1 MGRLWSAM
9 RSVLVC
15 GLTAMVPM
23 AGASAPRL
31 IADVNQQP
39 EGNGAYPT
47 EMVAVGGR
55 VFFTGEDRVYGR
67 ELWVTDG
74 TEAGTRLVKDLRV
87 GQSGSQPYMLRA
99 VGTRVFFFADDGE
112 HGIALWSS
120 DGDNTVMAAAP
131 AQGLSDFTPQ
141 HPVAAGGL
149 LYYSTSSSFLGVSL
163 WRSDGTADGTFLL
176 NPVEDFFPPYRPF
189 GYSKL
194 HTEMDGGLFFSNLD
208 RELWRSI
215 GTQAET
221 ARLAD
226 LGAGARIVSMAGANG
241 RLWFTLNRGSAKE
254 LWSWFDGVAAMIATI
269 PDGAIEGDRLTA
281 QGGRVFFVSKEPEA
295 GVELWTSNGT
305 ITRRVSDISAGEPSS
320 FPAELTWC
328 GGALYFTA
336 DDGVAGRGLW
346 ASDGEH
352 AWPVNAWQDGVE
364 PTTLVANGET
374 LFFLRNEGGVVLW
387 RSDGTAS
394 GTQSIKQVITAA
406 TAYGSPGLMAEGGTL
421 FFQGNDGQA
430 GFELWSSDGTPDGTG
445 MVRDL
450 KGTKDGMTGIEPGGV
465 AAWNDELV
473 FNGND
478 GNAGDEPWRSD
489 GTAAGTR
496 MLADVRPGLE
506 DSEPTRFA
514 TAGGNLFFVA
524 NDGVHG
530 SEVWR
535 SGASGTAM
543 IRDINP
549 GSASADVNGW
559 TVFGTRMAFTA
570 EDEIGNGL
578 WITDGDTAVKVKAKV
593 SAQLASLG
601 NCLLFAAADS
611 GYDEEPWWTDGET
624 TRLVKDLLPGT
635 QGSSPAWFTRI
646 GNEAYFEANSGAGS
660 RLWRTD
666 GTTAGTVQVSGWQGP
681 GYIYPMVAA
690 GNRLFFFEEK
700 GTNGLRLWTVQDGQA
715 LLVRQI
721 GESGKDYP
729 FSFPAYPYVEDCG
742 ERLFFVANDG
752 LHGDELWC
760 SDGTPAGTA
769 MVRDIRPGLIGS
781 APVNLRAVGGKVF
794 FQANDGVSGEELWVT
809 DGTPAGTQL
818 VADIVPGSGGSAPS
832 QLVLAGNNLFFNAVT
847 QETGREPYVLD
858 VGPILEFHAWTDAAG
873 LAGLDALP
881 MATPHG
887 DGVGNLLKYAFGID
901 GAFPYQGTADGEPGH
916 LPHFSVAVDGDG
928 IMLQVEYARRAG
940 SSLIYTAIRS
950 ATLKEGSYVP
960 MAGNEMIEPNGDG
973 WERVVRSE
981 RINGERCFGRIQ
993 VTQP

>member
-1 MGRLWSAM
+1 
-9 RSVLVC
+9 
-15 GLTAMVPM
+15 MVPM
-23 AGASAPRL
+23 AGEAAPRL
-31 IADVNQQP
+31 IADVNQQT
-39 EGNGAYPT
+39 ERIGAYPT

-55 VFFTGEDRVYGR
+55 VFFTGEDSVYGR

-112 HGIALWSS
+112 HGVALWSS
-120 DGDNTVMAAAP
+120 DGDNTVMAAEPAP
-131 AQGLSDFTPQ
+131 ELSDFTPL

-149 LYYSTSSSFLGVSL
+149 LYFSTSSSFLGVSL
-163 WRSDGTADGTFLL
+163 WRSDGTAGGTFLL
-176 NPVEDFFPPYRPF
+176 NPVEGFFPVYRPF

-194 HTEMDGGLFFSNLD
+194 HTEMNGGLFFSNLD

-269 PDGAIEGDRLTA
+269 PYGAIEGDRLTA
-281 QGGRVFFVSKEPEA
+281 RGGRVFFVSKEPEA

-305 ITRRVSDISAGEPSS
+305 ITRRVCDISAGEPSS

-352 AWPVNAWQDGVE
+352 AWPVKAWQDGVE

-387 RSDGTAS
+387 RSDGTEA
-394 GTQSIKQVITAA
+394 GTQPIKQVMTPA

-421 FFQGNDGQA
+421 FFQGNDGQT
-430 GFELWSSDGTPDGTG
+430 GFELWSSDGTPNGTG

-478 GNAGDEPWRSD
+478 GIAGDEPWRSD
-489 GTAAGTR
+489 GTATGTR
-496 MLADVRPGLE
+496 MLADVRPGPE
-506 DSEPTRFA
+506 DSEPTRFI

-530 SEVWR
+530 NELWR
-535 SGASGTAM
+535 SGPSGTAM

-549 GSASADVNGW
+549 GSGSAYVDRL
-559 TVFGTRMAFTA
+559 TAFGERMAFTA
-570 EDEIGNGL
+570 DDGAGNGL
-578 WITDGDTAVKVKAKV
+578 WITDGDNAVKVKDKAGSHLV
-593 SAQLASLG
+593 SLG
-601 NCLLFAAADS
+601 NGLLFEAAGS
-611 GYDEEPWWTDGET
+611 GYDDEPWWTDGET
-624 TRLVKDLLPGT
+624 TRLVKDLIPGT
-635 QGSSPAWFTRI
+635 QGSSPMWFTKV
-646 GNEAYFEANSGAGS
+646 GNDAYFQAYGGAGF

-666 GTTAGTVQVSGWQGP
+666 GSESGTVLVSGWQGP
-681 GYIYPMVAA
+681 GSVYPLVAA
-690 GNRLFFFEEK
+690 GNRLFFFEEQ
-700 GTNGLRLWTVQDGQA
+700 GTNGLRLWMAQDGQA
-715 LLVRQI
+715 QLVRQI
-721 GESGKDYP
+721 GASGKDYP
-729 FSFPAYPYVEDCG
+729 FGFPADPYVTACG
-742 ERLFFVANDG
+742 TLLFFVANDG
-752 LHGDELWC
+752 THGDELWR
-760 SDGTPAGTA
+760 SDGTTAGTV
-769 MVRDIRPGLIGS
+769 MVRDIRPGPMGS
-781 APVNLRAVGGKVF
+781 APVNLKAVGGVVF

-809 DGTPAGTQL
+809 DGTEAGTQL

-832 QLVLAGNNLFFNAVT
+832 QLVLAGKNLFFSAVT
-847 QETGREPYVLD
+847 QATGREPYVLD
-858 VGPILEFHAWTDAAG
+858 VGPILEFHAWTETAG

-881 MATPHG
+881 MTAPLG
-887 DGVGNLLKYAFGID
+887 DGIENLLKYAFGID
-901 GAFPYQGTADGEPGH
+901 GAIPYQATAAGQPGN
-916 LPHFSVAVDGDG
+916 LPHFSAAVDGDG
-928 IMLQVEYARRAG
+928 TMLQVEYARRAG
-940 SSLIYTAIRS
+940 SSLIYTAMRS
-950 ATLKEGSYVP
+950 ATLKEGSFVP
-960 MAGNEMIEPNGDG
+960 MAGNEMVEPNGDG

-981 RINGERCFGRIQ
+981 RINGERCFGRIE